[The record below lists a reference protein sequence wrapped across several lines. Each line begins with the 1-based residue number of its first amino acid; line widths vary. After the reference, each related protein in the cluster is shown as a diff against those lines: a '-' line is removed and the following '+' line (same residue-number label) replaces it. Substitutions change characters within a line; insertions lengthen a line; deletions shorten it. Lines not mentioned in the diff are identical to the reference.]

1 MKLLRLLDLARTAA
15 GFRKARPERAP
26 RFLTYLVTFTCNARC
41 MMCDSWQKPSRDAL
55 TLAELERIFRQ
66 LPRMDGVRLS
76 GGEPFVRPDLSE
88 IARLTQDLLDPLL
101 LHITTNGF
109 LTDRIVRFCE
119 QRSRRVPLQ
128 LLVSLDG
135 VGSKHNAIRGK
146 TDAWRNAVATLEA
159 LAPRRRELQL
169 TLAVNQTIVDA
180 AGLGQYRQ
188 LRAFLKPLGIQNQV
202 VFAYDESATYGL
214 ETEKVL
220 APKHPGEFR
229 PLGRFDPA
237 ALGLAIKE
245 MLEHLR
251 DLPWTHR
258 LAKRY
263 YLEGIRQRLLH
274 QDATP
279 NPRCVALRDHLRIL
293 PNGDV
298 PTCQFNTVCAGNLR
312 RQTFAEVWTG
322 AAARRQ
328 REWVDA
334 CPGCWAECEV
344 LPNALYS
351 GDLLRLRRVEGE
363 VRRGSA
369 GSRSDSATKP
379 LGR

>member
-1 MKLLRLLDLARTAA
+1 MKPLRLLDLASIAA
-15 GFRKARPERAP
+15 GMRRPRRGRLP

-41 MMCDSWQKPSRDAL
+41 LMCDSWQKPSRDAL
-55 TLAELERIFRQ
+55 TLAEIERIFRQ
-66 LPRMDGVRLS
+66 LPRLDAVRLT
-76 GGEPFVRPDLSE
+76 GGEPFVRPDLPE
-88 IARLTQDLLDPLL
+88 IAELAEDLLDPLL

-119 QRSRRVPLQ
+119 QRARRIPLQ
-128 LLVSLDG
+128 LLISLDG
-135 VGSKHNAIRGK
+135 VGGKHNAIRGK
-146 TDAWRNAVATLEA
+146 ADAWRNAVATLEA

-180 AGLGQYRQ
+180 AGLEQYRQ

-229 PLGRFDPA
+229 SLGRFDPA
-237 ALGLAIKE
+237 ALRLAIQD

-298 PTCQFNTVCAGNLR
+298 PTCQFNTVRAGNLR
-312 RQTFAEVWTG
+312 RQTFAELWTG
-322 AAARRQ
+322 ADARRQ

-351 GDLLRLRRVEGE
+351 GDLLRRRRV
-363 VRRGSA
+363 RRKA
-369 GSRSDSATKP
+369 G
-379 LGR
+379 